1 MRKVYV
7 IFVVYHG
14 IKIMYAKIRRQLD
27 KFRDKWVIMDV
38 AHAVVNV
45 VLMDAKILAQ
55 AVEIVI
61 AARVDNAAFKTF
73 AAKYFFIVK
82 VQT

>member
-14 IKIMYAKIRRQLD
+14 VKIMYAKIRRQFD
-27 KFRDKWVIMDV
+27 KFKDKWVIMDV
-38 AHAVVNV
+38 AHAAANV
-45 VLMDAKILAQ
+45 VLMDAKIRAQ
-55 AVEIVI
+55 AAEIAI
-61 AARVDNAAFKTF
+61 ADRVDNAAFKTF
-73 AAKYFFIVK
+73 AARYFFIVK